1 MIPLVDQQSRTEAD
15 GGTVMTFSV
24 RIPSREKIGG
34 PREAEMAVQQALH
47 KAGGQI
53 METVLARYDTDG
65 EPIER
70 SGVWYTS
77 KGRQEETYQSV
88 FAPCTVMRHVYQ
100 NGEGGKTWC
109 PLEER
114 ARIIENAT
122 CQFAAIIAAKYSAL
136 SGRGTVRDLER
147 SLQRRVSLA
156 RVQTVAGHL
165 GEVAV
170 RKEPHWAYAVDT
182 PREQV
187 EAFAMGIDGTCVAIC
202 EEGYKQV
209 MAGTIALLD
218 GKGERLETI
227 YVANAPEEGKATF
240 LARMEREVERLKAW
254 DPEAPWQGV
263 CDGAPDLQ
271 AWLEKHCDM
280 VTLDFYHVSEYVS
293 AASAAFGEDAAAH
306 QAWLRETLHDLK
318 HGDRAAEKL
327 LRRLRKRL
335 RDPELPAALRGEVE
349 KARHYIETNLDR
361 MDYAALRGAG
371 LLIGSG
377 ITEAACKHIVKERV
391 CGSGMR
397 WKRKALQSVLS
408 LRALT
413 ESSSRWEQFWS
424 RIERFGY

>member
-1 MIPLVDQQSRTEAD
+1 MISLVDQQSRTESD
-15 GGTVMTFSV
+15 GSTVMTFSV

-34 PREAEMAVQQALH
+34 PREAEIAVQQALH
-47 KAGGQI
+47 AAGGRI
-53 METVLARYDTDG
+53 MESVLSRYDTDG
-65 EPIER
+65 EPLER

-77 KGRQEETYQSV
+77 KGRQEETYQST
-88 FAPCTVMRHVYQ
+88 FAPCTVHRNVYQ

-114 ARIIENAT
+114 ARIVENAT

-136 SGRGTVRDLER
+136 SGRGTMRDLER
-147 SLQRRVSLA
+147 SLQRRVSLDWL
-156 RVQTVAGHL
+156 QTVAGHL

-170 RKEPHWAYAVDT
+170 RKEPHWTYAVDT

-187 EAFAMGIDGTCVAIC
+187 EAFAMGLDGTCAAIC

-218 GKGERLETI
+218 KDGERLETI
-227 YVANAPEEGKATF
+227 YIANAPEEGKVTF

-271 AWLEKHCDM
+271 TWLEKHCDT

-293 AASAAFGEDAAAH
+293 AASAAFGEDAAA
-306 QAWLRETLHDLK
+306 QQSWLRETLHELK
-318 HGDRAAEKL
+318 HEDRAAEKL
-327 LRRLRKRL
+327 LRRLSKRL
-335 RDPELPAALRGEVE
+335 RDPQLCPALRGAVA
-349 KARHYIETNLDR
+349 KARHYIETNLHR
-361 MDYAALRGAG
+361 MDYAALREMG

-408 LRALT
+408 LRALA

>member
-1 MIPLVDQQSRTEAD
+1 MIALVDQRSKPQAD
-15 GGTVMTFSV
+15 GSTLMTFTIRV
-24 RIPSREKIGG
+24 PSQDRIGG
-34 PREAEMAVQQALH
+34 PREAEIATQKALNE
-47 KAGGQI
+47 AGGRI
-53 METVLARYDTDG
+53 METILSRYDTDG
-65 EPIER
+65 EPLER

-77 KGRQEETYQSV
+77 KGRQEETYQSL
-88 FAPCTVMRHVYQ
+88 FAACTVPRHVYQ

-114 ARIIENAT
+114 ARILDNAT
-122 CQFAAIIAAKYSAL
+122 CQFASIIGAKYSAA

-147 SLQRRVSLA
+147 SLQRRVSLDW
-156 RVQTVAGHL
+156 VQTVAGHI

-170 RKEPHWAYAVDT
+170 RKEAHWTYEVRT
-182 PREQV
+182 PREEV
-187 EAFAMGIDGTCVAIC
+187 EAIVMGIDGTCAAIC

-218 GKGERLETI
+218 KNAERLETI

-254 DPEAPWQGV
+254 DPEVPWQGI

-271 AWLEKHCDM
+271 TWLEPHCDT

-293 AASAAFGEDAAAH
+293 AASAAFGENHAAR
-306 QAWLRETLHDLK
+306 QAWLESTLHDLK
-318 HGDRAAEKL
+318 HEEGAAEKL
-327 LRRLRKRL
+327 LRRLKKRL
-335 RDPELPAALRGEVE
+335 RDPELTTAERAEVD
-349 KARHYIETNLDR
+349 KARHYIETNIDR

-371 LLIGSG
+371 LVIGSG
-377 ITEAACKHIVKERV
+377 VTEAACKHIVKERV

-397 WKRKALQSVLS
+397 WKRKALQAVLS
-408 LRALT
+408 MRALT
-413 ESSSRWEQFWS
+413 ESSDRWEQFWS